1 MEVIEGEVT
10 ARVIEE
16 IGVDNTIRGMI
27 AGKDVEIKMI
37 ERGIDLVQVES
48 KA

>member
-1 MEVIEGEVT
+1 MEVIEGEVI
-10 ARVIEE
+10 ARVKEE

-27 AGKDVEIKMI
+27 AGKDVEIMMTG
-37 ERGIDLVQVES
+37 RGIGLDPEGS